1 MLGGKHSFWNQWPLP
16 LAGLILVTVGV
27 GVGVLITPSSWSS
40 YHHPPNVRAAM
51 TVLPGLTV
59 ENAPPPQLGLVVTSL
74 QTGSEA
80 ARAGVHVG
88 DDIAALD
95 GRPVI
100 EIDDAI
106 RYLRR
111 DSRPT
116 IILHLVSDHRV
127 RDVRLHWQAGG
138 SHGT

>member
-1 MLGGKHSFWNQWPLP
+1 MTRASEPGRGNSWYLLF
-16 LAGLILVTVGV
+16 AALVLVMV
-27 GVGVLITPSSWSS
+27 ALGVLIGPSSWSS
-40 YHHPPNVRAAM
+40 FLHPADVHAAIA
-51 TVLPGLTV
+51 VLPGLTV
-59 ENAPPPQLGLVVTSL
+59 EEAPPPQQGLVVTSL

-80 ARAGVHVG
+80 ARAGVRVG

-95 GRPVI
+95 GRPVMEI
-100 EIDDAI
+100 EDAI

-116 IILHLVSDHRV
+116 IVLHLVSDNHG

>member
-1 MLGGKHSFWNQWPLP
+1 MPGGKDSFWNQWPLP
-16 LAGLILVTVGV
+16 FAGLILVTV
-27 GVGVLITPSSWSS
+27 GVGVLITPSSWSF
-40 YHHPPNVRAAM
+40 YHRPRDVRAAM

-116 IILHLVSDHRV
+116 IVLHLVSDHRA